1 MDGGKEKIKIFEA
14 MLFKRKIG
22 TSCSLNVKMLDT
34 VKDGIVL
41 TVDQSAVSHDNLAYI
56 KDFVTQNNLS
66 LLLDSECYFISKNGL
81 KPSSL
86 SVWEN

>member
-1 MDGGKEKIKIFEA
+1 VKDKMKIFQA
-14 MLFKRKIG
+14 MVFKKKIG
-22 TSCSLNVKMLDT
+22 ASCSFDVKMLDT

-41 TVDQSAVSHDNLAYI
+41 TFDQNAVNGNDLVFI
-56 KDFVTQNNLS
+56 KDFVTQHNLS
-66 LLLDSECYFISKNGL
+66 LLLDSECYFISTNEL

>member
-1 MDGGKEKIKIFEA
+1 MKIFQA
-14 MLFKRKIG
+14 MVFKKKIG
-22 TSCSLNVKMLDT
+22 ASCSFDVKMLDT
-34 VKDGIVL
+34 VKDGVVL
-41 TVDQSAVSHDNLAYI
+41 TFDQNAVKENDLIYI

-66 LLLDSECYFISKNGL
+66 LLLDSECYFISTNEL

>member
-1 MDGGKEKIKIFEA
+1 MKIFQA
-14 MLFKRKIG
+14 MVFKKKIG
-22 TSCSLNVKMLDT
+22 ASCSFDVKMLDT
-34 VKDGIVL
+34 VKDGVVL
-41 TVDQSAVSHDNLAYI
+41 TFDQSAVKDNDLIYI

-66 LLLDSECYFISKNGL
+66 LLLDSECYFISTNEL